1 MIQYSGELMEQQSVT
16 DQLTERSQNILEAI
30 VEDYI
35 SSAEPVGSRA
45 ITRRHSFNLSPA
57 SVRNVMADLED
68 MGLLCSPHTS
78 AGRIPTEA
86 GFQYYIDTLLQVRDL
101 SQKEKQTLK
110 RSYRFQGMK
119 MEDIM
124 QEVGR
129 VLSGL
134 SKYTGLVMAPK
145 FASTVFRQI
154 EFIRLSQGR
163 LLVIYVSESG
173 LVQNKVIET
182 DASLTAQQLEHIS
195 NYLNDELTGLSIQ
208 EVRTKLNQ
216 ELSEERTRYD
226 QLKSQALSL
235 SCAALQDEVEDK
247 VYVSGA
253 SLMLEQPEFST
264 PEQMK
269 RLIQTLES
277 KKQLIDLLDRSQDAE
292 GVQIFIGSD
301 SSHIDLEG
309 CSLIT
314 SNFSNEKGAVGALG
328 VIGPVRMDYS
338 QVIPIVDFTA
348 QLVSRVLEREIE

>member
-1 MIQYSGELMEQQSVT
+1 MA
-16 DQLTERSQNILEAI
+16 DQLSERSQNILEAI

-35 SSAEPVGSRA
+35 ASAEPVGSRA
-45 ITRRHSFNLSPA
+45 ISRRHSFNLSPA
-57 SVRNVMADLED
+57 TVRNVMADLED

-78 AGRIPTEA
+78 AGRIPTEK

-101 SQKEKQTLK
+101 SPKEKQNLRK
-110 RSYRFQGMK
+110 NYRFQGMK

-145 FASTVFRQI
+145 FSSTVFRQI
-154 EFIRLSQGR
+154 EFVRLSQGR
-163 LLVIYVSESG
+163 LLVIYVSETG
-173 LVQNKVIET
+173 LVQNKVIKA
-182 DASLTAQQLEHIS
+182 DPSLTVQQLEQIS
-195 NYLNDELTGLSIQ
+195 NYLNRELTGLSIQ

-216 ELSEERTRYD
+216 EIQHERVLYD
-226 QLKSQALSL
+226 QMKKQALSL
-235 SCAALQDEVEDK
+235 SCAALQGEVEDRI
-247 VYVSGA
+247 YVSGA

-264 PEQMK
+264 PQQMR
-269 RLIQTLES
+269 RLIQALES
-277 KKQLIDLLDRSQDAE
+277 KKLLIDLLDRSQSAQ
-292 GVQIFIGSD
+292 GVQIFIGSE

-314 SNFSNEKGAVGALG
+314 SNFSNKKGAIGSLG

>member
-1 MIQYSGELMEQQSVT
+1 MA

-35 SSAEPVGSRA
+35 STAEPVGSRA
-45 ITRRHSFNLSPA
+45 ISRRHSFNLSPA
-57 SVRNVMADLED
+57 TVRNVMADLED

-78 AGRIPTEA
+78 AGRIPTEK

-101 SQKEKQTLK
+101 SAKEKQTLRK
-110 RSYRFQGMK
+110 SYRFQGMK

-145 FASTVFRQI
+145 FSSTVFRQI

-163 LLVIYVSESG
+163 LLVIYVSETG
-173 LVQNKVIET
+173 LVQNKVIKA
-182 DASLTAQQLEHIS
+182 DSSLTHQQLEQIS
-195 NYLNDELTGLSIQ
+195 NYLNRELTGLSIQ

-216 ELSEERTRYD
+216 ELQQERILYD
-226 QLKSQALSL
+226 QMKKQALSL
-235 SCAALQDEVEDK
+235 SCAALQDEVEDRI
-247 VYVSGA
+247 YVSGA

-264 PEQMK
+264 PQQMR
-269 RLIQTLES
+269 RLIQALES
-277 KKQLIDLLDRSQDAE
+277 KKLLIDLLDRSQSAQ
-292 GVQIFIGSD
+292 GVQIFIGSE

-314 SNFSNEKGAVGALG
+314 SNFSNKKGAIGSLG
-328 VIGPVRMDYS
+328 VIGPIRMDYS

>member
-1 MIQYSGELMEQQSVT
+1 MA
-16 DQLTERSQNILEAI
+16 DQLSERSQNILEAI

-35 SSAEPVGSRA
+35 STAEPVGSRA
-45 ITRRHSFNLSPA
+45 ISRRHSFNLSPA
-57 SVRNVMADLED
+57 TVRNVMADLED

-78 AGRIPTEA
+78 AGRIPTEK

-101 SQKEKQTLK
+101 SSKEKQTLRK
-110 RSYRFQGMK
+110 SYRFQGMK

-145 FASTVFRQI
+145 FSSTVFRQI

-163 LLVIYVSESG
+163 LLVIYVSETG
-173 LVQNKVIET
+173 LVQNKVIKA
-182 DASLTAQQLEHIS
+182 DPSLTHQQLEQIS
-195 NYLNDELTGLSIQ
+195 NYLNRELTGLSIQ
-208 EVRTKLNQ
+208 EVRAKLNQ
-216 ELSEERTRYD
+216 ELQQERILYD
-226 QLKSQALSL
+226 QMKKQALSL
-235 SCAALQDEVEDK
+235 SCAALQDEVEDRI
-247 VYVSGA
+247 YVSGA

-264 PEQMK
+264 PQQMR
-269 RLIQTLES
+269 RLIQALES
-277 KKQLIDLLDRSQDAE
+277 KKLLIDLLDRSQSAQ
-292 GVQIFIGSD
+292 GVQIFIGSE

-314 SNFSNEKGAVGALG
+314 SNFSNKKGAIGSLG
-328 VIGPVRMDYS
+328 VIGPIRMDYS